1 MDTKV
6 TQKAE
11 VMKESSHTALEIFEN
26 SEFGQV
32 RTIIDKE
39 GNPWFCLP
47 DSCKILGIKDPSSA
61 KRRLSE
67 SGVQLIDTHAPYFT
81 QGDKSVNRGGNTMT
95 TFINE
100 FNLYK
105 LIMRSNAP
113 FAEKFQ
119 DWICGDVLPTLRK
132 HGIYV
137 VGLNQ
142 NSYGYDDVELRA
154 IAWAKEHKALRTAVE
169 DNKRLEA
176 ENRRMKPKENYYD
189 IFMNSESMIG
199 IREYAYQLGI
209 TENELV
215 NYLIGGGYLYREVR
229 NRKKPLKIRK
239 PNGYVWFR
247 YCDAVDNNK
256 FGSKIMINPAGKA
269 AIFNILCNEGIVSV
283 DNIRL

>member
-6 TQKAE
+6 IQKAG
-11 VMKESSHTALEIFEN
+11 VMRESSHTALEIFEN
-26 SEFGQV
+26 SEFGKV
-32 RTIIDKE
+32 KTIIKE
-39 GNPWFCLP
+39 DGTPLFCGV
-47 DSCKILGIKDPSSA
+47 DVAKILGYKNPGNAVNNHCKSGDYLFCPHASGVGGTKVRYI
-61 KRRLSE
+61 SE
-67 SGVQLIDTHAPYFT
+67 SDV
-81 QGDKSVNRGGNTMT
+81 
-95 TFINE
+95 
-100 FNLYK
+100 YK
-105 LIMRSNAP
+105 LIMRSNLP
-113 FAEKFQ
+113 SAEKFQ
-119 DWICGDVLPTLRK
+119 DWVCEEVLPTLRK
-132 HGIYV
+132 HGVYQI
-137 VGLNQ
+137 GLNQ

-154 IAWAKEHKALRTAVE
+154 IAWAKEHKALRMAVDE
-169 DNKRLEA
+169 NKKLEA

>member
-1 MDTKV
+1 MAAKLQ
-6 TQKAE
+6 QKAE
-11 VMKESSHTALEIFEN
+11 MASDSGHAALEIFEN
-26 SEFGQV
+26 SEFGKV
-32 RTIIDKE
+32 KTVIKDD
-39 GNPWFCLP
+39 GTPLFCGV
-47 DSCKILGIKDPSSA
+47 DVAKILGYKDPRGAIVKHCKSGELLFQPCA
-61 KRRLSE
+61 NGIGGTKVRYITE
-67 SGVQLIDTHAPYFT
+67 SDV
-81 QGDKSVNRGGNTMT
+81 
-95 TFINE
+95 
-100 FNLYK
+100 YK
-105 LIMRSNAP
+105 LIMRSNLP
-113 FAEKFQ
+113 SAEKFQ
-119 DWICGDVLPTLRK
+119 DWVCEEVLPTLRK
-132 HGIYV
+132 HGVYQI
-137 VGLNQ
+137 GLSQ

-154 IAWAKEHKALRTAVE
+154 IAWAKEHKALRMAVDE
-169 DNKRLEA
+169 NKKLEA

-189 IFMNSESMIG
+189 IFMNSESMVG

-269 AIFNILCNEGIVSV
+269 AIFNILCNEGIVSI